1 MDGNST
7 APNRVKDPRTIARK
21 YQMDLCKR
29 AVEENIIVYLGT
41 GCGKTHIAVLLMY
54 ELGHLI
60 RKPSKSIC
68 IFLAPTVP
76 LVRQQA
82 MVIESSTDFKVRC
95 HYGSQKN
102 LKDHDDWN
110 KEIDQSEV
118 LVMTPQ
124 ILLQN
129 LRHCFI
135 RMDLVALLIFDECH
149 HAQAPTRHPYAQI
162 MREFYKT
169 KGDGSK
175 CPRVFGMTASP
186 IIGKG
191 GTDLSNYTKC
201 INSLE
206 NLLDAKVCSV
216 DDESELEGFVASPDI
231 KVYYYGPLFYTAS
244 SLTFVYSKKLED
256 IKVQC
261 ISMLKDKLCDF
272 RECQNQ
278 IKLLHRLHDNIIFC
292 LEQIGLFGAIRAA
305 RKADMPETEIV
316 SINNDN
322 FLIDQYLTKALS
334 ILIGDLLD
342 GNNDVDSLTIG
353 ALEEPFFSNKL
364 AVLVG
369 ILASYRLQAT
379 AKCIIFVKRIIVA
392 KSLAYILGSLESL
405 KFWKCEFL
413 VGCHGGKESMSRGKM
428 NTIVERFS
436 SGEVNLLVATNVA
449 EEGLDIQT
457 CCLVVRFDLPE
468 TVASFIQ
475 SRGRARMTISEYVFL
490 VERGNERE
498 GKLLNDFMAG
508 EDIMNK
514 EITSRTSSETFD
526 DLEEVNYK
534 VSSTGASINTGCS
547 VSLLHRYCDKLPRD
561 KYFTP
566 SPKFYYVD
574 DLNGTICRII
584 LPPNAPLRQVDGLPC
599 SSKDEAKRNACLK
612 ACKELHERGALTDY
626 LLPDINP
633 RRKIGPATHHSEYN
647 SNSIED
653 ESSREELYEL
663 LVPAALRRS
672 WSNDDTNI
680 NLHFYYIRFIPKP
693 KDRQYRMFGLFIKNP
708 LPQEAE
714 SLKVDLHLTH
724 GRIVETT
731 LTPQGMTTFD
741 KEEIML
747 AQNFQEMFLKI
758 ILDRSEFYSDL
769 VPLGKCNASQDCSS
783 KSYLL
788 LPVIEQLYEGQ
799 KMIDWTTV
807 RCCLTSPAFIDV
819 SAKFEKDPCRTSEK
833 LQLINGSVNKTDVV
847 NSLVFTPHNNLFFFV
862 DGILYETNANSCY
875 KGTKCESYAE
885 YYRDRF
891 HIKLSYPEQPF
902 LKAKQLFVCRN
913 LLHNR
918 VQANTEARELVE
930 HFVELPPELCSLKI
944 VGFSKDIGST
954 LSLLPSLMHR
964 MENLLVAIELKEVL
978 SSSFPEASEVRADR
992 ILEALTTEKC
1002 LERLS
1007 LERFEVLGDSF
1018 LKYAVARHSFL
1029 TYEAFDEGQLTRRR
1043 SSIVNNSNLYELA
1056 IAKKLQVYI
1065 RDELFDP
1072 TQFFALGRPCKMV
1085 CNIDTKSVIHQ
1096 EENENLNIAAEGH
1109 NFRCTKSHHW
1119 LHRKTIAD
1127 VVEALVGAFLVES
1140 GFKGAIAF
1148 LRWIGISVDFDVSNI
1163 YRVWESSNSNLS
1175 LISNRNVNELE
1186 EILGYTFR
1194 CKGLLLQAFVHASYN
1209 KHSGGCYQKLE
1220 FLGDAVL
1227 EYLITS
1233 YLYSVFPELKPGQI
1247 TDLRSITVNNNSFA
1261 NVAVWRSLHKYL
1273 MKDARSLDEAINKFE
1288 SFVLLSDL
1296 EKDLIEEPA
1305 CPKVLGD
1312 IVESCVG
1319 AVLLDTGF
1327 NLKIVWN
1334 LMLSL
1339 LGPVLDFSSFQ
1350 INPLRELREL
1360 CQYFNF
1366 AMRLP
1371 DPVKVGGDYCVKVEA
1386 DVKDEHLMFTSTNKN
1401 SKTARRMAAQE
1412 VLSMLKARGY
1422 KLKSKPLEDIVQS
1435 AKKDKPKLIG
1445 YDEEPIVIDNL
1456 DSIPL
1461 EKLQIQT
1468 TEETPHS
1475 LGLEKAN
1482 GASLLNCSGNS
1493 WSSRKELT
1501 RADASESC
1509 NGNHGQIQ
1517 QTVSDYVEISGT
1529 SPGGNHTETAGA
1541 LAHKTA
1547 KSRLMEICATNHWRD
1562 PLFECCKEEGPSHLK
1577 MFTYKV
1583 TVEVEHESS
1592 VCLECFSEPRPQ
1604 KKAAQDHAAEGAL
1617 WYLRHIGIQPAACE
1631 ILIIFE
1637 KLWTL

>member
-1 MDGNST
+1 MDGRSEISRQIIYALSSRHDSIRYIPFGLPGHSLLLKPEVIPLYGKGPAKATRTRLFVCPSRAVSLSLPLSRIFTVCFRFLRNRGSIAMDGNST
-7 APNRVKDPRTIARK
+7 APNRLKDPRTIARK
-21 YQMDLCKR
+21 YQLDLCKR

-110 KEIDQSEV
+110 KEMDQSEDM
-118 LVMTPQ
+118 LNAELAAGGATFNKQ
-124 ILLQN
+124 SLSIYTL
-129 LRHCFI
+129 
-135 RMDLVALLIFDECH
+135 
-149 HAQAPTRHPYAQI
+149 
-162 MREFYKT
+162 EFYKT
-169 KGDGSK
+169 
-175 CPRVFGMTASP
+175 
-186 IIGKG
+186 KG

-216 DDESELEGFVASPDI
+216 DDELELEGFVASPDI
-231 KVYYYGPLFYTAS
+231 KVYFYGPLFCTAS
-244 SLTFVYSKKLED
+244 SLTFAYSKKLED
-256 IKVQC
+256 IKVQ
-261 ISMLKDKLCDF
+261 
-272 RECQNQ
+272 
-278 IKLLHRLHDNIIFC
+278 
-292 LEQIGLFGAIRAA
+292 AA
-305 RKADMPETEIV
+305 RKADMPETEIA

-334 ILIGDLLD
+334 ILIGDLFD

-405 KFWKCEFL
+405 TFWKCEFL

-428 NTIVERFS
+428 NTVVERFS

-475 SRGRARMTISEYVFL
+475 SRGRARMTISKYVFL
-490 VERGNERE
+490 VERGNEHE
-498 GKLLNDFMAG
+498 GKLLNDFMAS

-514 EITSRTSSETFD
+514 EITSRTSNETFD

-534 VSSTGASINTGCS
+534 VNSTGASINTGCS

-566 SPKFYYVD
+566 SPKFYYID

-626 LLPDINP
+626 LLPDINSQ
-633 RRKIGPATHHSEYN
+633 RKIGPATHHSEYN

-653 ESSREELYEL
+653 ESSREELYEM

-680 NLHFYYIRFIPKP
+680 NLHFYYIRFVPKP

-807 RCCLTSPAFIDV
+807 RHCLTSPAFIDV
-819 SAKFEKDPCRTSEK
+819 SATFENAPCCTSDK
-833 LQLINGSVNKTDVV
+833 LQLLNGSVNKADVV

-875 KGTKCESYAE
+875 KGTECESYAE

-891 HIKLSYPEQPF
+891 HVKLSYPEQPF
-902 LKAKQLFVCRN
+902 LKAKRLF
-913 LLHNR
+913 
-918 VQANTEARELVE
+918 
-930 HFVELPPELCSLKI
+930 
-944 VGFSKDIGST
+944 
-954 LSLLPSLMHR
+954 
-964 MENLLVAIELKEVL
+964 
-978 SSSFPEASEVRADR
+978 

-1029 TYEAFDEGQLTRRR
+1029 TYEAYDEGQLTRRR

-1072 TQFFALGRPCKMV
+1072 TQFYALGRPCKMV
-1085 CNIDTKSVIHQ
+1085 CNIDTESVIHQ
-1096 EENENLNIAAEGH
+1096 RENENLNIAAEGH

-1140 GFKGAIAF
+1140 GFKAAIAF
-1148 LRWIGISVDFDVSNI
+1148 LRWIGISADFDVSNI

-1175 LISNRNVNELE
+1175 LISNINVNELE

-1261 NVAVWRSLHKYL
+1261 NVAVWLSLHKYL

-1288 SFVLLSDL
+1288 SFVPLPDL

-1327 NLKIVWN
+1327 NLKIVWS

-1339 LGPVLDFSSFQ
+1339 LRPVLDFSSFQ

-1371 DPVKVGGDYCVKVEA
+1371 DPVKVGGDYCVKVET
-1386 DVKDEHLMFTSTNKN
+1386 DVKDEHLMFTSTNKS

-1412 VLSMLKARGY
+1412 ALSMLKARGY

-1435 AKKDKPKLIG
+1435 AKKERPKLIG

-1461 EKLQIQT
+1461 EKLQIQI

-1482 GASLLNCSGNS
+1482 DASTLNCSGNPC
-1493 WSSRKELT
+1493 SSRMELT
-1501 RADASESC
+1501 RADTSESC
-1509 NGNHGQIQ
+1509 NGNNGQIQ
-1517 QTVSDYVEISGT
+1517 QTMSDYVEISGT
-1529 SPGGNHTETAGA
+1529 SPGGNHTETTGT

-1547 KSRLMEICATNHWRD
+1547 KSRLMEICATNHWGD

-1583 TVEVEHESS
+1583 AVEVQHESS
-1592 VCLECFSEPRPQ
+1592 VCLECFSEPKPQ

-1617 WYLRHIGIQPAACE
+1617 WYLKHIGY
-1631 ILIIFE
+1631 IL
-1637 KLWTL
+1637 

>member
-1 MDGNST
+1 MDGRSEISRQIIYALSSRHDSIRYIPFGLPGHSLLLKPEVIPLYGKGPAKATRTRLFVCPSRAVSLSLPLSRIFTVCFRFLRNRGSIAMDGNST
-7 APNRVKDPRTIARK
+7 APNRLKDPRTIARK
-21 YQMDLCKR
+21 YQLDLCKR

-110 KEIDQSEV
+110 KEMDQSE
-118 LVMTPQ
+118 
-124 ILLQN
+124 
-129 LRHCFI
+129 
-135 RMDLVALLIFDECH
+135 
-149 HAQAPTRHPYAQI
+149 
-162 MREFYKT
+162 EFYKT
-169 KGDGSK
+169 
-175 CPRVFGMTASP
+175 
-186 IIGKG
+186 KG

-216 DDESELEGFVASPDI
+216 DDELELEGFVASPDI
-231 KVYYYGPLFYTAS
+231 KVYFYGPLFCTAS
-244 SLTFVYSKKLED
+244 SLTFAYSKKLED
-256 IKVQC
+256 IKVQ
-261 ISMLKDKLCDF
+261 
-272 RECQNQ
+272 
-278 IKLLHRLHDNIIFC
+278 
-292 LEQIGLFGAIRAA
+292 AA
-305 RKADMPETEIV
+305 RKADMPETEIA

-334 ILIGDLLD
+334 ILIGDLFD

-405 KFWKCEFL
+405 TFWKCEFL

-428 NTIVERFS
+428 NTVVERFS

-475 SRGRARMTISEYVFL
+475 SRGRARMTISKYVFL
-490 VERGNERE
+490 VERGNEHE
-498 GKLLNDFMAG
+498 GKLLNDFMAS

-514 EITSRTSSETFD
+514 EITSRTSNETFD

-534 VSSTGASINTGCS
+534 VNSTGASINTGCS

-566 SPKFYYVD
+566 SPKFYYID

-626 LLPDINP
+626 LLPDINSQ
-633 RRKIGPATHHSEYN
+633 RKIGPATHHSEYN

-653 ESSREELYEL
+653 ESSREELYEM

-680 NLHFYYIRFIPKP
+680 NLHFYYIRFVPKP

-807 RCCLTSPAFIDV
+807 RHCLTSPAFIDV
-819 SAKFEKDPCRTSEK
+819 SATFENAPCCTSDK
-833 LQLINGSVNKTDVV
+833 LQLLNGSVNKADVV

-875 KGTKCESYAE
+875 KGTECESYAE

-891 HIKLSYPEQPF
+891 HVKLSYPEQPF
-902 LKAKQLFVCRN
+902 LKAKRLFVCRN

-978 SSSFPEASEVRADR
+978 SSSFPEASEIRADR

-1029 TYEAFDEGQLTRRR
+1029 TYEAYDEGQLTRRR

-1072 TQFFALGRPCKMV
+1072 TQFYALGRPCKMV
-1085 CNIDTKSVIHQ
+1085 CNIDTESVIHQ
-1096 EENENLNIAAEGH
+1096 RENENLNIAAEGH

-1140 GFKGAIAF
+1140 GFKAAIAF
-1148 LRWIGISVDFDVSNI
+1148 LRWIGISADFDVSNI

-1175 LISNRNVNELE
+1175 LISNINVNELE

-1261 NVAVWRSLHKYL
+1261 NVAVWLSLHKYL

-1288 SFVLLSDL
+1288 SFVPLPDL

-1305 CPKVLGD
+1305 CPK
-1312 IVESCVG
+1312 
-1319 AVLLDTGF
+1319 
-1327 NLKIVWN
+1327 
-1334 LMLSL
+1334 
-1339 LGPVLDFSSFQ
+1339 

-1371 DPVKVGGDYCVKVEA
+1371 DPVKVGGDYCVKVET
-1386 DVKDEHLMFTSTNKN
+1386 DVKDEHLMFTSTNKS

-1412 VLSMLKARGY
+1412 ALSMLKARGY

-1435 AKKDKPKLIG
+1435 AKKERPKLIG

-1461 EKLQIQT
+1461 EKLQIQI

-1482 GASLLNCSGNS
+1482 DASTLNCSGNPC
-1493 WSSRKELT
+1493 SSRMELT
-1501 RADASESC
+1501 RADTSESC
-1509 NGNHGQIQ
+1509 NGNNGQIQ
-1517 QTVSDYVEISGT
+1517 QTMSDYVEISGT
-1529 SPGGNHTETAGA
+1529 SPGT

-1547 KSRLMEICATNHWRD
+1547 KSRLMEICATNHWGD

-1583 TVEVEHESS
+1583 AVEVQHESS
-1592 VCLECFSEPRPQ
+1592 VCLECFSEPKPQ

-1617 WYLRHIGIQPAACE
+1617 WYLKHIGY
-1631 ILIIFE
+1631 IL
-1637 KLWTL
+1637 